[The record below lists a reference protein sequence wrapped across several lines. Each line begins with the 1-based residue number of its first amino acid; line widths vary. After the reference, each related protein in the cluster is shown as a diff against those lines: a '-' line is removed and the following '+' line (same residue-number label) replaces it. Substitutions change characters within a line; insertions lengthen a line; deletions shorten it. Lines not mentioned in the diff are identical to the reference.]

1 MTFEFNDYGMTHAT
15 ACKIL
20 SQMSEA
26 EKQGTKFKS
35 AIKRYQSGAR
45 RVRYCLVLDGL
56 KIRNAKEWKA
66 YKTPA
71 GFTAGKVDQLR
82 QMLAAAGQ

>member
-1 MTFEFNDYGMTHAT
+1 MKFEFNDYEMTHAT
-15 ACKIL
+15 ASKIL
-20 SQMSEA
+20 SEMSES
-26 EKQGTKFKS
+26 EKQCTQFKS
-35 AIKRYQSGAR
+35 AIKRYQSGVR

-71 GFTAGKVDQLR
+71 GFTAGKVGQLR
-82 QMLAAAGQ
+82 EMLAAHGQ